1 MTLLSLVSVYTV
13 VIFLVQL
20 GPCSNRRPITD
31 RQSQSC
37 MDTGCP
43 LFRAAAEAHALC
55 SPPRKKGARASPVL
69 ITQETRKHKASR
81 QQLSVKRCSRRPRPT
96 ALHEAF
102 LAVHPA
108 SVFFGLSW
116 TKICWF
122 IIFFGLWSSLK
133 SVQTGHLFAPRLVLR
148 FLFNSFL
155 TVANDV
161 FFLSLCALSQI
172 SAYVSPSCFA
182 FQAPI

>member
-43 LFRAAAEAHALC
+43 LFWAAAEAHALC
-55 SPPRKKGARASPVL
+55 SPPRKKGAPASSVL

-81 QQLSVKRCSRRPRPT
+81 QQLSVKRCSCRPRPPPFMRHF
-96 ALHEAF
+96 LLCIRLLYF
-102 LAVHPA
+102 LACL
-108 SVFFGLSW
+108 GLKYVGSS
-116 TKICWF
+116 F
-122 IIFFGLWSSLK
+122 SLDSGHRSSLCK
-133 SVQTGHLFAPRLVLR
+133 LDICLLPDSVLC